1 MKKKGIPSSK
11 KKTPKRGRKPIS
23 RETAEILSY
32 LEKYI
37 VVDTNSYFLYI
48 GRLQEVG
55 DHFMTLKDADV
66 HDCRESPSAN
76 EKYIIDSKKYGVRC
90 NRRLVHIRLEEI
102 ISVSLLEDVIEY

>member
-48 GRLQEVG
+48 GRLQEEVR
-55 DHFMTLKDADV
+55 
-66 HDCRESPSAN
+66 RE
-76 EKYIIDSKKYGVRC
+76 V
-90 NRRLVHIRLEEI
+90 
-102 ISVSLLEDVIEY
+102 